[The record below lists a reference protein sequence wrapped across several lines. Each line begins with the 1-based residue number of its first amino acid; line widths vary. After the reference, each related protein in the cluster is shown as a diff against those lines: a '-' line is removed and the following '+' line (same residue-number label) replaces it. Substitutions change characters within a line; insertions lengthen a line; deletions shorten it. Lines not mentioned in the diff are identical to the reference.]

1 MQPMRTLISFCH
13 AVLSGLPSVVSTL
26 AILLLLAGC
35 QHKSVIIHRENGW
48 YHVTGSPNDSLSLDP
63 IVTTKDFISLKV
75 ENYTGKYALRGQLS
89 QYKIKKWAKETE
101 KAIGH
106 RIAFLFNDSIL
117 TTVCVNKKNENGIF
131 EIISTF
137 DQRLPYICRQL
148 RQEKIDSI
156 ESLFKGWDKD
166 SLFYAASSEYRDS
179 VRMAIDYWQASAWVQ
194 LITKPNEHYWYSI
207 TDSCEYKRLEKVLK
221 DELSLPGISSK
232 SSDWIKSK
240 AYQEYKL
247 YLNHNPEY
255 INLMFNGFL
264 FKNLKGLYGYLVDDI
279 IQTKYPSAP
288 SIRRYVEKTDNFDDE
303 RFAVYH
309 WQRKVWLL
317 MNKERQSIDHTADSC
332 HSHKSLTL
340 TDIPSAKSETQPST
354 EEPIDQRAGQQVIE
368 ALSKA
373 YGTDLTVIGDFL
385 DSPRCPAF
393 LEGMFFDG
401 STLVF
406 QVRGDTTVAQRTL
419 EAAAKSGA
427 FRLEPAT
434 AESFTQKQLK
444 EIMNTIRSKH
454 DKLADLSLKNNMISW
469 GMGSQH
475 IYVTF
480 IMNTPEARKA
490 FREKII
496 DSPAVL
502 FDGTA
507 DKTPNDYIGVSDTL
521 GILLQSDYP
530 VYSTQS
536 KQVTFVLVNH
546 SQVTLESGESYYIT
560 YEDGQGVWRNLP
572 IHTIF
577 NCVAHIIGPGKNKHL
592 YGSLYPEIHHNK
604 PGRYRFFYPVTF
616 TDTGRDV
623 TLMAEFRLT
632 DNPKE
637 LAEGQKEKRP
647 AVPSTQ
653 DNRPAGAITTFV
665 PEVPTDDNHLFQ
677 VVECMPEFPGGMKG
691 CLDFIQTEMCYPEEA
706 KKAGIQGRVIL
717 QFIIEKDG
725 TPAQPR
731 IVRSIHPLLD
741 KEALRIIRQMPK
753 WIPGKQDGK
762 PQRVLYTIPV
772 PFQLPKS

>member
-1 MQPMRTLISFCH
+1 MQPMRTRISFYCT
-13 AVLSGLPSVVSTL
+13 VLSTLPSVVLML
-26 AILLLLAGC
+26 AIGLLWVGC
-35 QHKSVIIHRENGW
+35 QHKPIATHRENGW
-48 YHVTGSPNDSLSLDP
+48 YHVTDAPNDSLSLEP

-75 ENYTGKYALRGQLS
+75 EDYAGKYVIRGKVS
-89 QYKIKKWAKETE
+89 QFKMKKWARETE
-101 KAIGH
+101 KAIGQ

-117 TTVCVNKKNENGIF
+117 TTVHVNSKIENGIF
-131 EIISTF
+131 EITSTL
-137 DQRLPYICRQL
+137 DQRLPDIYRQL

-156 ESLFKGWDKD
+156 EFLFKGWDKD

-194 LITKPNEHYWYSI
+194 LMTKPNEHYWYSI
-207 TDSCEYKRLEKVLK
+207 TDSSEYKRLEKALK

-232 SSDWIKSK
+232 SSDCMKSK

-247 YLNHNPEY
+247 YLNNNPAY
-255 INLMFNGFL
+255 INLMFKGFL
-264 FKNLKGLYGYLVDDI
+264 FKDLKGLCGYLVDDI

-317 MNKERQSIDHTADSC
+317 MNKERQSIDHAADSC

-340 TDIPSAKSETQPST
+340 TDIPSAKSEKQPIT
-354 EEPIDQRAGQQVIE
+354 EEPIDQRTGQQVIE

-373 YGTDLTVIGDFL
+373 YGTDSTVIGDFL

-406 QVRGDTTVAQRTL
+406 QVRGDTTVARRTL
-419 EAAAKSGA
+419 EATAQSGA

-434 AESFTQKQLK
+434 AKNFTQKQLK
-444 EIMNTIRSKH
+444 EILNVIDSKRE
-454 DKLADLSLKNNMISW
+454 KLTDECLKSNLMSW
-469 GMGSQH
+469 GMGSHH
-475 IYVTF
+475 IHVTF

-490 FREKII
+490 FRKKII

-507 DKTPNDYIGVSDTL
+507 DNTPNDYIGVSDTL

-536 KQVTFVLVNH
+536 KRATFVLVNH
-546 SQVTLESGESYYIT
+546 SQVTLESGEFYYIT
-560 YEDGQGVWRNLP
+560 YEDRQGVWRNLP

-592 YGSLYPEIHHNK
+592 SGSLYPEIHHNK

-637 LAEGQKEKRP
+637 LAEGQKEKRS

-653 DNRPAGAITTFV
+653 DNRPAGAITTSV
-665 PEVPTDDNHLFQ
+665 PEVPTEDNSLFKI
-677 VVECMPEFPGGMKG
+677 VECMPEFPGGMKG
-691 CLDFIQTEMCYPEEA
+691 CRDFIQAEMCYPEEA

-725 TPAQPR
+725 TPAQSR
-731 IVRSIHPLLD
+731 IVRSVHPLLD

-753 WIPGKQDGK
+753 WTPGKQDGK
-762 PQRVLYTIPV
+762 PHRVLYTIPV

>member
-1 MQPMRTLISFCH
+1 MRTRISFYRT
-13 AVLSGLPSVVSTL
+13 VLSALPSVVLML
-26 AILLLLAGC
+26 AIRLLWVGC
-35 QHKSVIIHRENGW
+35 QHKSIAIHRENGW
-48 YHVTGSPNDSLSLDP
+48 YPVTGDSNDSLSLEP
-63 IVTTKDFISLKV
+63 IVTTKDFSVLRLDSDAF
-75 ENYTGKYALRGQLS
+75 GKYVIFGQIHPYYMNL
-89 QYKIKKWAKETE
+89 WAEETE
-101 KAIGH
+101 KAIGKQ
-106 RIAFLFNDSIL
+106 IAFVFNDS
-117 TTVCVNKKNENGIF
+117 V
-131 EIISTF
+131 ISTPTVNMRIESGNF
-137 DQRLPYICRQL
+137 AITSYCNTLLPEIYEELNKEINPSYSDSLTRLATARLWKEAKELKKTLTDTTFLKTKGMMSYAAIDVMNANGFNPHYAYNQVVYLKALDRARKKISIKNGHVIFSCQRGKDLNISDNLFLFIQ
-148 RQEKIDSI
+148 
-156 ESLFKGWDKD
+156 SLFKEWNQWLDTGK
-166 SLFYAASSEYRDS
+166 Y
-179 VRMAIDYWQASAWVQ
+179 Q
-194 LITKPNEHYWYSI
+194 L
-207 TDSCEYKRLEKVLK
+207 VK
-221 DELSLPGISSK
+221 DE
-232 SSDWIKSK
+232 D
-240 AYQEYKL
+240 
-247 YLNHNPEY
+247 
-255 INLMFNGFL
+255 
-264 FKNLKGLYGYLVDDI
+264 GLY
-279 IQTKYPSAP
+279 T
-288 SIRRYVEKTDNFDDE
+288 VEPLSEKKDKQ
-303 RFAVYH
+303 VS
-309 WQRKVWLL
+309 V
-317 MNKERQSIDHTADSC
+317 
-332 HSHKSLTL
+332 SLS
-340 TDIPSAKSETQPST
+340 SAKFEKQPIT
-354 EEPIDQRAGQQVIE
+354 EESIDQRTGQQVID

-373 YGTDLTVIGDFL
+373 YGTDSTVIGDFL

-406 QVRGDTTVAQRTL
+406 QVRGDTTVARRTL
-419 EAAAKSGA
+419 EATAQSGA

-434 AESFTQKQLK
+434 AKNFTQKQLK
-444 EIMNTIRSKH
+444 EILNVIDSKRE
-454 DKLADLSLKNNMISW
+454 KLTDECLKSNLMSW
-469 GMGSQH
+469 GMGSHH
-475 IYVTF
+475 IHVTF

-490 FREKII
+490 FRKKII

-507 DKTPNDYIGVSDTL
+507 DNTPNDYIGVSDTL

-536 KQVTFVLVNH
+536 KRATFVLVNH

-560 YEDGQGVWRNLP
+560 YEDRQGVWRNLP

-592 YGSLYPEIHHNK
+592 SGSLYPEIHHNK

-632 DNPKE
+632 DNPQE

-653 DNRPAGAITTFV
+653 DNRPVGTITTSV
-665 PEVPTDDNHLFQ
+665 PEVPTEDNSLFKI
-677 VVECMPEFPGGMKG
+677 VECMPEFPGGMKG

-725 TPAQPR
+725 TPTQPR
-731 IVRSIHPLLD
+731 IVRSVHPLLD
-741 KEALRIIRQMPK
+741 KEALRIIQQMPK